1 MEQAFAIAT
10 ALCAAFWAGS
20 VFAISFLEAWLKFR
34 APGVTTTIGLNIG
47 RLVFKALNRL
57 EWALTLTIVSVSLLS
72 GADQTAL
79 SSFHFPG
86 AVLLLLLQTGW
97 LLPVLDKRA
106 VKRINGVK
114 TVSSPLHFVF
124 ILFEIIKLVLVLL
137 VSVRSMHLL

>member
-1 MEQAFAIAT
+1 MEQASAIVT

-57 EWALTLTIVSVSLLS
+57 EWALALTILSASLLS
-72 GADQTAL
+72 DADQTAL

-86 AVLLLLLQTGW
+86 AVFLLLLQTVW

-106 VKRINGVK
+106 VKRINGNK
-114 TVSSPLHFVF
+114 IDPSPLHLFF
-124 ILFEIIKLVLVLL
+124 ILFEIIKLVMILL